1 MVGEHHLAQDL
12 LQEALLKT
20 YVAWPRIRDV
30 ARAEAYTRRVIVTT
44 SVSWRRRRSF
54 HERPAEPL
62 PEPAATRDETDS
74 VVMQDA
80 LWLELQALPPRQRAA
95 VVLRYYH
102 DLTEVQ
108 TAELMGCSVG
118 TVKSQVFAA
127 LGTLRRRMGDN
138 LTLLSPDDEV
148 VSR

>member
-1 MVGEHHLAQDL
+1 
-12 LQEALLKT
+12 
-20 YVAWPRIRDV
+20 VATSTLVPR
-30 ARAEAYTRRVIVTT
+30 T
-44 SVSWRRRRSF
+44 
-54 HERPAEPL
+54 
-62 PEPAATRDETDS
+62 
-74 VVMQDA
+74 
-80 LWLELQALPPRQRAA
+80 QALPPRQRAA